1 VKKLPLSE
9 AKKQLL
15 LYLDRKRGP
24 LLIGEAAITL
34 GPCWSLKDAEELL
47 NAMVE
52 EKTLRLIRE
61 DERAKF
67 DTRIAYVRCT

>member
-1 VKKLPLSE
+1 VKKIPLGE

-24 LLIGEAAITL
+24 LMIGEAAITL

-47 NAMVE
+47 DVMVE
-52 EKTLRLIRE
+52 EKTLRRIRE
-61 DERAKF
+61 DEQRHF